1 MYVERLDERSGEYVL
16 QQVKTLSTSEKSA
29 IALILQIALKQM
41 YIPDLDFLILDDVL
55 GNFDEDKKIKIFD
68 YLSKKAHEED
78 WYIILTTLTD
88 EDRPLEIKAWG

>member
-1 MYVERLDERSGEYVL
+1 LYVERFDERSGEYVL

-55 GNFDEDKKIKIFD
+55 GNFDEDKKIKILD
-68 YLSKKAHEED
+68 YLSNKAREED

-88 EDRPLEIKAWG
+88 EDRPLEIKAW

>member
-1 MYVERLDERSGEYVL
+1 MYVERFDERSGEYVL

-55 GNFDEDKKIKIFD
+55 GNFDEDKKIKILD
-68 YLSKKAHEED
+68 YLSNKANEED

-88 EDRPLEIKAWG
+88 EDRPLEIKAW